1 MDCKGVVQ
9 GVVNTV
15 QLCPVVGQQAWL
27 LGAPVPERPAALP
40 VAARTPSCTAPFPV
54 AAGR

>member
-1 MDCKGVVQ
+1 MDSKGVVQ

-15 QLCPVVGQQAWL
+15 QLCSVGQQAWL

>member
-15 QLCPVVGQQAWL
+15 QLCSVGQQPWL